1 MKISIL
7 IPGIPERLERLKEL
21 IQKYQAYALM
31 YSLDIE
37 IISLVDNKRM
47 SIGEKRNNLVDL
59 AKGEYWV
66 MTDDDAD
73 ELTQVYFERIGSA
86 IEKNVDVIT
95 YKQHARINEDQ
106 TTVVFGLH
114 YENQEFQKDGITKR
128 PAWHCC
134 TWKRDFISWCGAY
147 FKDINYGEDEPF
159 ARHANERAKTSFHID
174 EVCHVYVHDS
184 TKTASF
190 DERSN

>member
-1 MKISIL
+1 MLSIL
-7 IPGIPERLERLKEL
+7 IPSIPERLETLKDV
-21 IQKYQAYALM
+21 IRM
-31 YSLDIE
+31 YEFFVKLYDLQDEVE
-37 IISLVDNKRM
+37 IISIVDNKKRT
-47 SIGEKRNNLVDL
+47 IGNKRNDL
-59 AKGEYWV
+59 MYLARGDYFV
-66 MTDDDAD
+66 FTDDDD
-73 ELTQVYFERIGSA
+73 RLTQVYFEFIKNA
-86 IEKNVDVIT
+86 IKTGVDVIT

-114 YENQEFQKDGITKR
+114 HENQEFQKDGITKR

-134 TWKRDFISWCGAY
+134 TWKRDFISRCGAY
-147 FKDINYGEDEPF
+147 FSDINYGEDEPF

-174 EVCHVYVHDS
+174 EVCHIYVHDS